1 MESHLNDMKELEAI
15 YRKRKRQLLP
25 IIFGFAS
32 FFVFFRVIL
41 PQWSDI
47 SDAQSILTT
56 KSSTVDAKD
65 QTVTLLNS
73 LPQETID
80 DNYNL
85 VTTALPVQK
94 DVVLIYTELNKAAE
108 RAGVKLGGFSI
119 KVGNIYSTDNTKT
132 VTVGKA
138 VNGIPFINILINSSG
153 DNANLRKF
161 AQELYKS
168 IPLVD
173 IKAIDLSK
181 SDARLDVNFYY
192 KPITVRPTNADTTAV
207 KNLSKVEETQL
218 ATLRSWR

>member
-1 MESHLNDMKELEAI
+1 M
-15 YRKRKRQLLP
+15 
-25 IIFGFAS
+25 
-32 FFVFFRVIL
+32 
-41 PQWSDI
+41 
-47 SDAQSILTT
+47 
-56 KSSTVDAKD
+56 
-65 QTVTLLNS
+65 
-73 LPQETID
+73 
-80 DNYNL
+80 
-85 VTTALPVQK
+85 
-94 DVVLIYTELNKAAE
+94 
-108 RAGVKLGGFSI
+108 
-119 KVGNIYSTDNTKT
+119 
-132 VTVGKA
+132 
-138 VNGIPFINILINSSG
+138 INSSG